1 MTDGAAHPY
10 RLPPRVRRVLTSL
23 VPVICPE
30 GATRLGLVDWVV
42 DHAELGIGSF
52 PRVVRHALVAGLTAY
67 DQAARV
73 WPRARGRSAS
83 QLDPEPAEAWYRLW
97 WKSRL
102 GPQRELSRA
111 LKSILCMAYYDAPEV
126 QAEMGYAPQAWID
139 KVARRRLEVW
149 SDAIARHE
157 ESLLAPDPLPGSLA
171 ARPAGAREAG

>member
-1 MTDGAAHPY
+1 VSEGAAHRY
-10 RLPPRVRRVLTSL
+10 RLPPRVRRVLASL

-42 DHAELGIGSF
+42 DQAELGIGSF
-52 PRVVRHALVAGLTAY
+52 PGVVRRALVAGLTTY
-67 DQAARV
+67 EQSARL
-73 WPRARGRSAS
+73 WPRAGGRSAS
-83 QLDPEPAEAWYRLW
+83 RLDPEQADAWYRLW

-111 LKSILCMAYYDAPEV
+111 LKSILCMAYYEAPAV

-149 SDAIARHE
+149 SDPIARHD

-171 ARPAGAREAG
+171 ARRPGVREAG